1 MNRTQKTIVIG
12 IIVIV
17 ILGALFKF
25 LMHSER
31 RNLYEQA
38 KQFDEDVRRGRY
50 TPVEMPDG
58 KVRYERHW

>member
-1 MNRTQKTIVIG
+1 MIAIVIS
-12 IIVIV
+12 
-17 ILGALFKF
+17 GALFKF

-38 KQFDEDVRRGRY
+38 KQVDKDIRQGRY

-58 KVRYERHW
+58 KVRYEKH

>member
-1 MNRTQKTIVIG
+1 MNRTQKLIAIG

-17 ILGALFKF
+17 VLVALFKF
-25 LMHSER
+25 LMHSQR
-31 RNLYEQA
+31 RNLYDQA

-58 KVRYERHW
+58 KIS